1 VIFIVR
7 TRGEQ
12 PTDPGIRVV
21 LTRRTPPEVDSSRS
35 QLDVFCTGDED
46 ARAGLEARH
55 WMVVA
60 CHDGWYA
67 DDHHGG
73 IAVWGGGRH
82 WEIRDTPLH
91 VKEQGE

>member
-1 VIFIVR
+1 MIFIVR

-12 PTDPGIRVV
+12 PTDRSIRVV
-21 LTRRTPPEVDSSRS
+21 LVRRAPPAVDNGRT
-35 QLDVFCTGDED
+35 QLDVFCAGSQD
-46 ARAGLEARH
+46 ARARLQDRD
-55 WMVVA
+55 WTLVD

-67 DDHHGG
+67 DDHGGG